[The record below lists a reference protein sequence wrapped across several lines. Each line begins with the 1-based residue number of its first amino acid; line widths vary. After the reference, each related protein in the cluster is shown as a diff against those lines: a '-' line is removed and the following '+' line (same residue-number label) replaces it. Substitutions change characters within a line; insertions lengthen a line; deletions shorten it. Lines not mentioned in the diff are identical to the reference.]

1 MPNGIALRTEEV
13 PQQVAT
19 YGGAFGTGIV
29 LGWVANSRPTW
40 AVGLTLAAAAGGAIG
55 AMMTRGFAS
64 EMLEGM
70 GAAAMGSLGSS
81 LPGLLGGAE
90 RKVVATTKDRPAL
103 KLLGAPTNVVG
114 NAIAR
119 SAKVGLEI

>member
-40 AVGLTLAAAAGGAIG
+40 AVGLTLTAAAGGAIG

-90 RKVVATTKDRPAL
+90 RRVSQVNGRPAP

>member
-90 RKVVATTKDRPAL
+90 RRVSQVNGRPAL